1 MKEALLET
9 PVVFIIFNR
18 PELTIK
24 TFNEIAKARPR
35 TLLVIA
41 DGPRINK
48 PEDAKLCKAT
58 REIIENI
65 DWKCNLFTNY
75 SGVNMGCGRRIAT
88 GLSWVFERV
97 EEAIILEDDCLPH
110 PDFFQYCSDLLKK
123 YREDPKIM
131 MISGTNIL
139 GDWKSP
145 RQGYH
150 YSYYGSIWGWATWR
164 RAWASYDFDM
174 QEWEDPEIQKRIK
187 ELLNDDEQFEQRSEI
202 FSNMCRPNATDTWD
216 TQWTFARL
224 RHEGL
229 AVVPSVNLISNHGFS
244 EQATHTKEFIAGLAE
259 LSLSPLRMPLIP
271 PLEIKADREFDRQ
284 LFNRAG
290 SAVSVG

>member
-1 MKEALLET
+1 MKKALLDI

-18 PELTIK
+18 PELTKK
-24 TFNEIAKARPR
+24 TFNEIAKARPK

-48 PEDAKLCKAT
+48 PEDVNLCAAT
-58 REIIENI
+58 REIIEHI
-65 DWKCNLFTNY
+65 DWECSLLTNY
-75 SGVNMGCGRRIAT
+75 SDKNMGCGRRIST
-88 GLSWVFERV
+88 GLSWAFDHV

-110 PDFFQYCSDLLKK
+110 PDFFHFCRDLLDK
-123 YREDPKIM
+123 YRNNPKIM

-139 GDWKSP
+139 GDWNPAAQS
-145 RQGYH
+145 YH

-164 RAWASYDFDM
+164 RAWSAYDFSM
-174 QEWEDPEIQKRIK
+174 KQWVDPDVKQQIK
-187 ELLNDDEQFEQRSEI
+187 DLLNDAEQFEQRDEI
-202 FSNMCRPNATDTWD
+202 FSKMCGPNAIDTWD

-224 RHEGL
+224 YRAGL

-244 EQATHTKEFIAGLAE
+244 EQATHTKEFIAELAR
-259 LSLSPLRMPLIP
+259 LPTYPLSPPLTAP
-271 PLEIKADREFDRQ
+271 AKMEADREFDRR
-284 LFNRAG
+284 LFSRAG